1 LSVVRTAKGLF
12 LVAALFISA
21 GAFAAEP
28 AAPAA
33 SPPPSPAALTAAD
46 SILAE
51 MGIKQSIA
59 LIVPGMLP
67 QLEHTVTSTRPEIKD
82 SLRETLRAIQP
93 GFDKSAQQLYTQTAE
108 LLASQ
113 MSEKELQ
120 DVAAFLN
127 SPSGKKYLAAEPVFM
142 QKFAAIAGPW
152 REQVSTDMM
161 TQAREAM
168 KKKGIDF

>member
-1 LSVVRTAKGLF
+1 LSVARTAKRLF
-12 LVAALFISA
+12 LGAALFANA
-21 GAFAAEP
+21 GAFAAESVP
-28 AAPAA
+28 PAA
-33 SPPPSPAALTAAD
+33 SPPPSPAAVSAAD
-46 SILAE
+46 SILAD
-51 MGIKQSIA
+51 MGVKQSIA
-59 LIVPGMLP
+59 LIVPGMLS
-67 QLEHTVTSTRPEIKD
+67 QLERTVTTTRPEIKD

-93 GFDKSAQQLYTQTAE
+93 GFDKSAQQLYTQAAE

-120 DVAAFLN
+120 DVAAFLG
-127 SPSGKKYLAAEPVFM
+127 SPSGKKYLATEPVFM